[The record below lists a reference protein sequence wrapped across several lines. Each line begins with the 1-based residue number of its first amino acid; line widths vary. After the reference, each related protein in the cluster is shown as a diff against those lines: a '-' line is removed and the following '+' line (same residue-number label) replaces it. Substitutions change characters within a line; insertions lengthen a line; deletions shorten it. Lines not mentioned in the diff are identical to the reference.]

1 LWLRRITW
9 LIHFFLTQKKLSQWQ
24 ARRQEF
30 LAEYYFIWE
39 HKLGQ
44 HNQVADALSMHEV
57 LDGLI
62 VIDHVESDMLDQ
74 LRHATVEDATYVK
87 LVDLV
92 RDGTLRRYWLDNGLL
107 YEKKS

>member
-1 LWLRRITW
+1 
-9 LIHFFLTQKKLSQWQ
+9 
-24 ARRQEF
+24 
-30 LAEYYFIWE
+30 
-39 HKLGQ
+39 
-44 HNQVADALSMHEV
+44 MHEV